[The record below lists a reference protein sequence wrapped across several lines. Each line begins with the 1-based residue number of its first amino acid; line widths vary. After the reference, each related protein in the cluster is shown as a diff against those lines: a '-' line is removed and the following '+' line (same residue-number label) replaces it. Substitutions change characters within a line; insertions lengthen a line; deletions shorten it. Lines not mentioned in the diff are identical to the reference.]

1 MARILG
7 GVAAVVVVI
16 LMAGGA
22 YAADVA
28 AGKAAY
34 QKRCVACH
42 GADGKGNAAMA
53 KAMNVTIPD
62 FTDAAVLTKIGKGN
76 IQKAVANGKGKMP
89 AVKGVSQEES
99 DSIAAFVS
107 SLAK

>member
-1 MARILG
+1 MG
-7 GVAAVVVVI
+7 GVVAVVVFI
-16 LMAGGA
+16 LLAGGA

-42 GADGKGNAAMA
+42 GADGKGNAGMA
-53 KAMNVTIPD
+53 KAMKVEFPD
-62 FTDAAVLTKIGKGN
+62 FTNAAVVTKIGKGN
-76 IQKAVANGKGKMP
+76 IQKTIANGKGKMP
-89 AVKGVSQEES
+89 AVKGVSQEEA
-99 DSIAAFVS
+99 DNIAAFVS